1 MTQPAQ
7 APLADVETPAHP
19 RPSRWP
25 WVAGVLVVLLA
36 AAGVYWFVLRDGGD
50 AQQTV
55 ATTGGELNKAV
66 RDGTFA
72 FTVSAVRCGV
82 PKVGDEFVDLEP
94 QGSYC
99 LVDVLVKNGG
109 TTPEYFDS
117 TSQKA
122 YDGAGAEFDTDMQAE
137 VFVNTNAQNFLD
149 QINPGSQVKGTLV
162 FDVPSGTTLAS
173 LVLHESSSSPGA
185 RIALK

>member
-7 APLADVETPAHP
+7 APIADEETPAHP
-19 RPSRWP
+19 RPARWP

-36 AAGVYWFVLRDGGD
+36 AAAVSYFVLRDRDGD
-50 AQQTV
+50 QQSV
-55 ATTGGELNKAV
+55 TTAGGELNKAV
-66 RDGTFA
+66 PDGEFT
-72 FTVSAVRCGV
+72 FTVSSVRCGV

-94 QGSYC
+94 DGSYC

-109 TTPEYFDS
+109 TTPEFFDS

-122 YDGAGAEFDTDMQAE
+122 YDAAGNEFGTDMQAE

-149 QINPGSQVKGTLV
+149 QINPGAQAKGTLV
-162 FDVPSGTTLAS
+162 FDVPEKTTLVS
-173 LVLHESSSSPGA
+173 VVLHES
-185 RIALK
+185 

>member
-7 APLADVETPAHP
+7 APIDETPVPA

-36 AAGVYWFVLRDGGD
+36 GAGVYWFVLRDD
-50 AQQTV
+50 AGVPQTV
-55 ATTGGELNKAV
+55 TTSGGQLNQAV
-66 RDGTFA
+66 EDGEFV
-72 FTVSAVRCGV
+72 FTVSAVRCGL
-82 PKVGDEFVDLEP
+82 PRVGDEFVDLEP

-122 YDGAGAEFDTDMQAE
+122 YDAAGAEFGTDMQAE
-137 VFVNTNAQNFLD
+137 VFVNTDAQNFLD
-149 QINPGSQVKGTLV
+149 QINPGRQVKGTLV
-162 FDVPSGTTLAS
+162 FDVPATTS
-173 LVLHESSSSPGA
+173 LVSVVLHESFSSPGA
-185 RIALK
+185 RIAVR